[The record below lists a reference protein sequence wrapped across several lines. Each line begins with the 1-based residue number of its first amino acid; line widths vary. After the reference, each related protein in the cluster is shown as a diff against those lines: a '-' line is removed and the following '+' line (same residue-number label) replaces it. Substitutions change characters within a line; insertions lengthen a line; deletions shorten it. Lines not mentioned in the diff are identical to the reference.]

1 MSNEKSK
8 HAPLFTFYLAFA
20 AGYKANFPLVFSLH
34 SWEISSEILKK
45 SVSSSVPNQ
54 FTFKVSKIKD
64 IL

>member
-1 MSNEKSK
+1 
-8 HAPLFTFYLAFA
+8 
-20 AGYKANFPLVFSLH
+20 VCSLH

-54 FTFKVSKIKD
+54 FTIKVSLIKD